1 MLLNGS
7 VDKDKPFLFTKKAL
21 CPLTTSQSTY
31 CDIIF
36 KMILIFF
43 KIYVLKNI
51 YTWPWSLER
60 ENKIIFKRYI
70 SYNNIKLT
78 WCPSLFKD
86 NFPKNQDELQTLQ
99 IVHIYIHTHILNT
112 IYCLYCSNTN
122 YSRVRVTVTLTN
134 DWWSQGLQSITPH
147 NAILET

>member
-1 MLLNGS
+1 MYS
-7 VDKDKPFLFTKKAL
+7 
-21 CPLTTSQSTY
+21 
-31 CDIIF
+31 
-36 KMILIFF
+36 
-43 KIYVLKNI
+43 KIYIHNHGLWKEGIKLYLRDILVIII
-51 YTWPWSLER
+51 Y
-60 ENKIIFKRYI
+60 
-70 SYNNIKLT
+70 KLT

-134 DWWSQGLQSITPH
+134 DWWSQGLQSITPD